1 MERLIHSNFI
11 RSSIVYIKYITVQL
25 LLQIKIVQF
34 NPGIESS

>member
-11 RSSIVYIKYITVQL
+11 VFVYIKYITVQL